1 VTPPYSPAGPAPEAM
16 QIDLTS
22 TPEDLIAQDLAV
34 VEKDLL
40 DRDHASTAT
49 SAAKPPLDAQ
59 EIAAAIES
67 YTAAPSSSS
76 PLTRKRLRNLRVEAP
91 LTPQYPV
98 ESTSEE
104 GSTTKKAKK
113 VHFDASLLQDLRTES
128 SELTSDFAK
137 QQLDDLQNTVA
148 RGAESVQQQLQ
159 NEQLIEFD
167 TTMRVKVPKLDAVQI
182 QPPWDSHPSTSA
194 NETHLQSEQLMLHD
208 IGQDLLKDVRKW
220 SGVAK
225 IERSLQWAPFA
236 SYLAKVD
243 TVEQFDDGSLE
254 RYFAEMNLADGADD
268 VDVHALIA
276 KNDGMGLLLSH
287 DSDDE
292 DVEPVITR
300 EDDVVDP
307 MPENNHPTRELP
319 TIVPPSGKT
328 DILEVLRAKQR
339 DLARTANVQ
348 PTRPVVEDT
357 VTSAFTTGANTSLM
371 QSDGIAQFMQLR
383 GKMTDVQRADSNP
396 IKKSKTITAPPPAAQ
411 NQAPAAIMVPQGEP
425 VHGQAVLP
433 ATIPI
438 PNLPDEQ
445 HATIHIIVSSAAMA
459 SRQLIRRIRTVLPNI
474 ELYER
479 DATVGSGQQHGDNVH
494 READFTISPSTGVM
508 STTLQKLKQKPLPG
522 QMSVSGIRDV
532 IASTAIHYERLV
544 VLVSEG
550 NNMSME
556 EGTVARTLDQLDCD
570 ALTDLTT
577 WAHSLDADVQVSY
590 VPGGEQEVVGWL
602 AATCSHLG
610 SVNGK
615 TQLLQDETMWERWL
629 RVAGMNAYAA
639 QAVLVQLKIPD
650 DDVHGM
656 IAASSQRRFGLAAF
670 VSMTVD
676 ERVERF
682 ASTLGG
688 ERVLRRVSEAID
700 GGWSAK
706 SGRLKG

>member
-1 VTPPYSPAGPAPEAM
+1 VTPPYSPAEPAPEAM

-59 EIAAAIES
+59 EIAAAIEL

-104 GSTTKKAKK
+104 VSTTKKAKK

-137 QQLDDLQNTVA
+137 QQLDDLQNTFA
-148 RGAESVQQQLQ
+148 REAESVQQQLQ

-182 QPPWDSHPSTSA
+182 QPLWGSCSSTNA
-194 NETHLQSEQLMLHD
+194 DETHLQAQQLMQHD
-208 IGQDLLKDVRKW
+208 IGKDLLKDVRKW

-236 SYLAKVD
+236 SYLARVD
-243 TVEQFDDGSLE
+243 MVERFDDGSLE
-254 RYFAEMNLADGADD
+254 QYLTEMNLADDADD

-276 KNDGMGLLLSH
+276 KNDGMSLLPSH

-292 DVEPVITR
+292 EVEPGITR
-300 EDDVVDP
+300 EDDIIDP
-307 MPENNHPTRELP
+307 VPEKDQPTRELP
-319 TIVPPSGKT
+319 IIAPSSGKA

-348 PTRPVVEDT
+348 PTGSGVEET
-357 VTSAFTTGANTSLM
+357 VASALATGANTNLM

-383 GKMTDVQRADSNP
+383 GKMTGMQRADANP
-396 IKKSKTITAPPPAAQ
+396 INKSSTTMAQPAAQ
-411 NQAPAAIMVPQGEP
+411 NQAPAAIMVPQAEP
-425 VHGQAVLP
+425 SPGQVVLP
-433 ATIPI
+433 TIIPI

-445 HATIHIIVSSAAMA
+445 HATIPIIVSSAAMA

-479 DATVGSGQQHGDNVH
+479 DATVASGQQHGGNNH
-494 READFTISPSTGVM
+494 READFSISPSTGVM

-532 IASTAIHYERLV
+532 IASTAVHYERLV

-550 NNMSME
+550 NNMSTE
-556 EGTVARTLDQLDCD
+556 EGVMVRTLDQLDCE
-570 ALTDLTT
+570 ALADLIT

-590 VPGGEQEVVGWL
+590 VPGGEQELVGWL
-602 AATCSHLG
+602 AATFSHLG
-610 SVNGK
+610 AANGK

-650 DDVHGM
+650 DDAHGM
-656 IAASSQRRFGLAAF
+656 IAASSQKRFGLAAF

-706 SGRLKG
+706 SGRLNG